1 MVFIVVYIIIR
12 KKKKKVLKKKSE
24 RWVQITCH
32 SVKAHFPN
40 QWPIDGTKPHA
51 VADRDDLTLFP
62 ISSVPV

>member
-12 KKKKKVLKKKSE
+12 KKKKSVKKKSE
-24 RWVQITCH
+24 RWVQNTCH